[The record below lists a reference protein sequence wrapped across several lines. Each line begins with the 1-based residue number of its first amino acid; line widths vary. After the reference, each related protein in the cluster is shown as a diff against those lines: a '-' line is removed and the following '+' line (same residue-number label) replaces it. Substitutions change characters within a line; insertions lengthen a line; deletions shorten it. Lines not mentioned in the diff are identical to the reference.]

1 MNQTIE
7 RTYVTLSQ
15 AKLLNEKGFDVP
27 CRMCVADNDER
38 PLPFNSLGRDLHVN
52 SKHPYYSAPEQWELV
67 EWLRVNHGI
76 WVYVDFLGSWR
87 YVIVKL
93 EDNSR
98 REGHFQRSA
107 DGDSF
112 FVTERFDSPQEALS
126 AAFDYILKNL
136 T

>member
-15 AKLLNEKGFDVP
+15 AKLLKDKFDVP
-27 CRMCVADNDER
+27 CRMCVADDDER

-76 WVYVDFLGSWR
+76 WINVDVEGRNMDR
-87 YVIVKL
+87 YKFVC
-93 EDNSR
+93 
-98 REGHFQRSA
+98 FRSH
-107 DGDSF
+107 S
-112 FVTERFDSPQEALS
+112 ERVSEYSKHIKDDTYNGRYDKPQDALS
-126 AAFDYILKNL
+126 AAFDYVLNKLI
-136 T
+136 